1 MLEKQTAM
9 MIREATHDDVAAIAR
24 VHVDSWRSTYQ
35 GIIPDEYLAKQSYE
49 KREVSWNQI
58 LNGVPN
64 NSNFTYVAENESGE
78 VIGFANGGLERT
90 KNPNF
95 QGELNA
101 IYILEKYQR
110 QGIGR
115 KLLGVVA
122 HRLIESDVNSMLV
135 WVLAKN
141 PACQFYEALGGAK
154 VKEQKIER
162 GGATLIEVAYG
173 WTDTVKL
180 RNN

>member
-1 MLEKQTAM
+1 M
-9 MIREATHDDVAAIAR
+9 MIREATDNDVAAIAK
-24 VHVDSWRSTYQ
+24 VHVDSWRSTYR

-49 KREVSWNQI
+49 QRQNSWDRI
-58 LNGVPN
+58 LKHVPK
-64 NSNFTYVAENESGE
+64 NSNFTYVAENESGKI
-78 VIGFANGGLERT
+78 IGFANAGLERT
-90 KNPNF
+90 NDPNF

-115 KLLGVVA
+115 NLFRVVA
-122 HRLIESDVNSMLV
+122 QRLGEWDINSILV

-141 PACQFYEALGGAK
+141 PACEFYTSLGGVK
-154 VKEQKIER
+154 VKEQQIER
-162 GGATLIEVAYG
+162 GGTTLIEVAYG
-173 WTDTVKL
+173 WINTVKV